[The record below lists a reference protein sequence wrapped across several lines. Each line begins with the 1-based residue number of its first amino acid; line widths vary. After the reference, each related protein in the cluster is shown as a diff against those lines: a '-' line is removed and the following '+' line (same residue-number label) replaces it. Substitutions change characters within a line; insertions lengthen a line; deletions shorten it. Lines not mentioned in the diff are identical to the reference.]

1 MKLKTTE
8 KGFTLIELLVGISIL
23 AVVVG
28 AASMTVITMMRLS
41 PQSNNWAIALRQVQ
55 NAGYWI
61 SRDVQMS
68 QQTSIIVGT
77 GTPIFLTLT
86 LPQDQ
91 YQANDKIIEYRFE
104 DMGGDLRRLMR
115 NDAGQQI
122 MIAEYI
128 YYDPLGDPANST
140 RVTTTPQKENGW
152 VLTVRIAATHGNTTV
167 TRQYEAT
174 QRVPAPSP

>member
-8 KGFTLIELLVGISIL
+8 KGFTLIELLVGIAIL

-41 PQSNNWAIALRQVQ
+41 PQTNNWAIALRQVQ
-55 NAGYWI
+55 NTGYWI
-61 SRDVQMS
+61 SRDVMMS
-68 QQTSIIVGT
+68 DTVTPGT
-77 GTPIFLTLT
+77 GDTFLTLT
-86 LPQDQ
+86 QPQISPPNKTIV
-91 YQANDKIIEYRFE
+91 YQFE
-104 DMGGDLRRLMR
+104 PMSGSLKRLMR
-115 NDAGQQI
+115 DDAGQQI

>member
-1 MKLKTTE
+1 MKLKAGE
-8 KGFTLIELLVGISIL
+8 KGFTLIELLVTIGI
-23 AVVVG
+23 AAFVVS

-41 PQSNNWAIALRQVQ
+41 PQTNNWAIALRQVQ

-68 QQTSIIVGT
+68 QQKSIIKGT
-77 GTPIFLTLT
+77 GTPIFLTLI
-86 LPQDQ
+86 LPQDP
-91 YQANDKIIEYRFE
+91 ANKKTIEYRFE

-152 VLTVRIAATHGNTTV
+152 VFTVRIAAVISGDEKV
-167 TRQYEAT
+167 IRRYEAT
-174 QRVPAPSP
+174 QRVPAP